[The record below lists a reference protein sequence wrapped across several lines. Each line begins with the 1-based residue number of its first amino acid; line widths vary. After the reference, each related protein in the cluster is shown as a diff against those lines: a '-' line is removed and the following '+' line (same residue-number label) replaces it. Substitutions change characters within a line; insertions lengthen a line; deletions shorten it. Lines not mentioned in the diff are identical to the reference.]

1 MVTVNDFT
9 KRSILDVAAVLDPPL
24 GHSKKGYFAPFIDN
38 GFNTIFYNATALC
51 YHADSINDFIRKF
64 PNPNNLIKA
73 VQEDIRNEV
82 FFLPSHVPMEYLI
95 KS

>member
-9 KRSILDVAAVLDPPL
+9 KRFILNVAAALDPPV
-24 GHSKKGYFAPFIDN
+24 GHSEKSYVAPFIDN
-38 GFNTIFYNATALC
+38 GFSTIFYNATALYC
-51 YHADSINDFIRKF
+51 HVDSINDFIRKF
-64 PNPNNLIKA
+64 PNPNNLVKA

-82 FFLPSHVPMEYLI
+82 FFLSSHIPMEYLI